1 MGRADRRGMKLLL
14 LFNTILIPAPFF
26 AGQRSALLT
35 ESIIGW
41 PVVVDHQV
49 ELSWPLRTLWTEMPR
64 LTTSM
69 RSVFHGSTAFPE
81 FAYEKSLVCS
91 ESQSRGEQIKYR
103 DQALPAKLLNVF
115 ADAELLNVIWQNLR
129 KLIFGIRD
137 TT

>member
-1 MGRADRRGMKLLL
+1 M
-14 LFNTILIPAPFF
+14 N
-26 AGQRSALLT
+26 
-35 ESIIGW
+35 
-41 PVVVDHQV
+41 HQV
-49 ELSWPLRTLWTEMPR
+49 ELFRPLRTLLAEMPR

-115 ADAELLNVIWQNLR
+115 ADAVFLPVIWETCV
-129 KLIFGIRD
+129 IPTEPTFGIRG